1 MNAVTRAAFDAKAAF
16 NALIPVNDRQAAVFI
31 FLHGYS
37 LCRTV
42 FCAQAAA
49 DTRDTAVGHGCL
61 AFGTVIAFNMYFNIG
76 IAQIKNLLRAL
87 GNTDP
92 TAGTFSV
99 VKNWQTAAAHGNCM
113 EGTALD
119 AGAETKTT
127 EVAFAWAALS
137 FGSQMTICYA
147 FVLIGFGSVD
157 LTTVTGKTTNFAQI
171 FA

>member
-1 MNAVTRAAFDAKAAF
+1 MTRTAFDTKTAFDAF
-16 NALIPVNDRQAAVFI
+16 LPINDGEAPVFI
-31 FLHGYS
+31 FQHCNCMGWTILD
-37 LCRTV
+37 
-42 FCAQAAA
+42 AEAAA
-49 DTRDTAVGHGCL
+49 DTGNAAVSHCCF

-113 EGTALD
+113 EGTAPD

-127 EVAFAWAALS
+127 KVAFAWTALS
-137 FGSQMTICYA
+137 FGSQMTICDA
-147 FVLIGFGSVD
+147 FVLIGFGSID
-157 LTTVTGKTTNFAQI
+157 LAAVTGKTTNFTQI